1 MKFLHKQ
8 AFSPINPTHTFI
20 QDHTIIWA
28 IRVENLFWTCLRQL
42 GRIQNRFEGQD
53 ICWIQSLKYG
63 LNHYFSPS
71 VQRQGRQEPVH
82 EIQWLEDAF
91 TECVD
96 DPETG
101 LCCMI
106 KDMSYNTIEKVSLM
120 LHMTV

>member
-1 MKFLHKQ
+1 MDQVQTCIFTTEFYFVKPY
-8 AFSPINPTHTFI
+8 PITYKI
-20 QDHTIIWA
+20 
-28 IRVENLFWTCLRQL
+28 LFWTCPKQL
-42 GRIQNRFEGQD
+42 GRIQSCYGPIGVRD
-53 ICWIQSLKYG
+53 ICWIQSLKNG
-63 LNHYFSPS
+63 LIHYFSPS

-91 TECVD
+91 GECED

-106 KDMSYNTIEKVSLM
+106 KDMSYNTIEKVSLK